1 MTFHYRDLD
10 LIDLSGVSSSLAE
23 RRDKAKTTLNFLGDW
38 APSSGRSD
46 RRWEPDSNYTQLE
59 FHNLLKHSLLN
70 VFNLETP
77 ISEDPTG
84 LPQRSR
90 KIFSEPASSLRFLQD
105 HNLGLAALANNHT
118 MDFGVEGLKNTV
130 TSLRGY
136 QIDFMGA
143 GLDRDS
149 IYRPYLFEQQGTKI
163 AIINVA
169 DGEVGGESLNDGV
182 GVAEA
187 QSFRVI
193 DRLRWAK
200 GMGYFTIIFVH
211 AGVEFLAYPAPFIQK
226 QYRVFAE
233 EGADL
238 VIGHHPHVIQGMEV
252 FSETPIF
259 YSIGHF
265 DIYRQAGRPR
275 ERLGL
280 MLSLQFQGA
289 SLSRIELIPF
299 QIFPK
304 ALKLLDQQQ
313 LEIFKHGFNESCL
326 RLGDAQF
333 LKAAW
338 RAYVAARHPIVDFRR
353 ATSLYRR
360 DSAQSAELLGS
371 IFASG
376 NAPYIMREYQD
387 LNDPNSDSPDTLPL
401 DQIDYVRNLTLM
413 ERFFIAQKDLLL
425 HPTRAM
431 RFLVNVCKKI
441 RNYAR

>member
-1 MTFHYRDLD
+1 MSFHYRDLD
-10 LIDLSGVSSSLAE
+10 LIDLSSVSNSRTHRQDRAE
-23 RRDKAKTTLNFLGDW
+23 TTLNFLGDW

-46 RRWEPDSNYTQLE
+46 RRWAPDNNYTQLE
-59 FHNLLKHSLLN
+59 FRYLLKHSLLN

-77 ISEDPTG
+77 ISKNPTG
-84 LPQRSR
+84 VLQRSK
-90 KIFSEPASSLRFLQD
+90 KIFLEPPSSLKFLQD

-118 MDFGVEGLKNTV
+118 MDLGVEGLEHTL
-130 TSLRGY
+130 TSLRGC
-136 QIDFMGA
+136 QIDSIGA
-143 GLDRDS
+143 GLDHDS
-149 IYRPYLFEQQGTKI
+149 IYRPYLFERQGTKI

-169 DGEVGGESLNDGV
+169 DGEAGGESLNDGV

-187 QSFRVI
+187 RSFRTI
-193 DRLRWAK
+193 DQLRWAK
-200 GMGYFTIIFVH
+200 GMGYFTIIFAH
-211 AGVEFLAYPAPFIQK
+211 AGIEFLAYPAPFIQK

-265 DIYRQAGRPR
+265 DIYRQAGRPG

-280 MLSLQFQGA
+280 MLSLHFQGA
-289 SLSRIELIPF
+289 SLFRIELIPF

-304 ALKLLDQQQ
+304 AIKLLDQRQ
-313 LEIFKHGFNESCL
+313 LEIFKHGFNESCS
-326 RLGDAQF
+326 RLGDARF
-333 LKAAW
+333 LKTTW

-376 NAPYIMREYQD
+376 NMPYIMKEYQD
-387 LNDPNSDSPDTLPL
+387 LNDPTSELTDTPPL
-401 DQIDYVRNLTLM
+401 NQIDYARNLTLM
-413 ERFFIAQKDLLL
+413 EKFFIAQKDLFFF
-425 HPTRAM
+425 PTLAI
-431 RFLVNVCKKI
+431 RFLVNFCKRI
-441 RNYAR
+441 RKYDR